1 MTTISTTDELIALLR
16 ENQEFREAVRREIL
30 TEDLFGLPGEF
41 TSMSE
46 RQNTI
51 LQIQGTIVDIQ
62 KTMAE
67 NMVDL
72 QQTQNR
78 MLETQN
84 RVLNQLENIDTRVDR
99 MGRDFGNFRGN
110 YAEDRAAKYAA
121 DIAFRLNESKALDID
136 DSTAFVLRSEGVA
149 ALASEDGSKT
159 LADLGGSLRS
169 NLYRADLIIEVQKSD
184 RATKCY
190 IVVEVS
196 YTCDQTDTRRAISRA
211 AILSEFTGTE
221 AWPAIAGIRK
231 DRNIQDLI
239 DRGEVFWYALGED
252 ELRPDAP
259 T

>member
-30 TEDLFGLPGEF
+30 TEDLVGLPGEF
-41 TSMSE
+41 ASMSD

-78 MLETQN
+78 MLGTQN
-84 RVLNQLENIDTRVDR
+84 RMLRQLENIETRVER
-99 MGRDFGNFRGN
+99 MGQDFGNFRGN

-121 DIAFRLNESKALDID
+121 DIAFRLNEEKALDIK
-136 DSTAFVLRSEGVA
+136 DSTALVLRSEGVA
-149 ALASEDGSKT
+149 AIASEDGSKT
-159 LADLGGSLRS
+159 LADLGGGNRS
-169 NLYRADLIIEVQKSD
+169 SLYRADLIIEAQKLD
-184 RATKCY
+184 GATKCY

-196 YTCDQTDTRRAISRA
+196 YTCDETDTSRAISRA
-211 AILSEFTGTE
+211 AILSEFTG
-221 AWPAIAGIRK
+221 ADVWPAIAGVRK
-231 DRNIQDLI
+231 DRDIQGQI
-239 DRGEVFWYALGED
+239 DSGEVFWYALGED
-252 ELRPDAP
+252 ELSPDAP
-259 T
+259 A

>member
-1 MTTISTTDELIALLR
+1 MPQEPIQMTTISTTDELIALLR

-30 TEDLFGLPGEF
+30 TEDLVGLPGEF
-41 TSMSE
+41 ASMSD

-72 QQTQNR
+72 QQTQNQ
-78 MLETQN
+78 ML
-84 RVLNQLENIDTRVDR
+84 RQLENIDTRVDR

-121 DIAFRLNESKALDID
+121 DIAFRLNEEKALDIK
-136 DSTAFVLRSEGVA
+136 DSTALVLRREGVA

-159 LADLGGSLRS
+159 LADLGGGNRS
-169 NLYRADLIIEVQKSD
+169 SLYRADLIIEAQKLD
-184 RATKCY
+184 GATKCY

-196 YTCDQTDTRRAISRA
+196 YTCDQSDTSRAISRA
-211 AILSEFTGTE
+211 AILSGLTGTDV
-221 AWPAIAGIRK
+221 WPAIAGVRK
-231 DRNIQDLI
+231 DRDIQGQI
-239 DRGEVFWYALGED
+239 DSGEVFWYALGED

-259 T
+259 A